1 MPLTST
7 SLISML
13 KTRMH
18 WQQAREKVLAE
29 DVANTD
35 TPGFRP
41 RDLKPLQF
49 EPNGGPGTVSRLLM
63 TDPRHL
69 QGSGD
74 GSAIDGGGD
83 QGPFPTTTQ
92 ATGSTSLEDELL
104 QVSSN
109 TTDFQLVA
117 SLYSE
122 GLGLIRSAAGGN
134 E

>member
-1 MPLTST
+1 MPITAT
-7 SLISML
+7 SLIGML
-13 KTRMH
+13 KARMH

-29 DVANTD
+29 DVANAD
-35 TPGFRP
+35 TPGFRA

-49 EPNGGPGTVSRLLM
+49 AAGGGPGAVSRLVM

-69 QGSGD
+69 QGVGGNAVDGD
-74 GSAIDGGGD
+74 GE

-92 ATGSTSLEDELL
+92 ASATSLEDELL
-104 QVSSN
+104 KVSN
-109 TTDFQLVA
+109 NATDFQLVA

-122 GLGLIRSAAGGN
+122 GLSLIRSAAGGN